1 MYLPVIMGIVSEEQM
16 QTMTAD
22 EIGIAYHLAKMK
34 QQIFAGRGDVNG

>member
-1 MYLPVIMGIVSEEQM
+1 MYLPVIMGIATEDRM

-34 QQIFAGRGDVNG
+34 QAALNGGDVNG